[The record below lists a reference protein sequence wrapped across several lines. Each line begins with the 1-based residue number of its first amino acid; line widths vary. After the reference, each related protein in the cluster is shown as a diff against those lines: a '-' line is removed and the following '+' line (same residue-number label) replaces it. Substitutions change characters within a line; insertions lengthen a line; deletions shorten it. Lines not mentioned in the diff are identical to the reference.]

1 MCFSLAIKTLH
12 VKVLHKSRHRQLPW
26 FQQVLHCYTGRYL
39 ITFSIFQ
46 LVLYVKKKTFPAEV
60 ETHYLFP
67 MENVTDNRQF
77 SKTYINKVSWGYKIA
92 LSNRKKKNHQ
102 QNCCAWTLLS
112 LAWWLLMHDRIKT
125 LCFKPPIPFSKFR
138 QHAFI
143 FWTFLSTL
151 NAVNSSGLAIS
162 IWQPL
167 NFALLKNCLVMCQR
181 SRVRSRQRWQDNL
194 RGFFRW
200 SSCNNTR
207 MAQGDARIHYS
218 FPVLTYFR

>member
-1 MCFSLAIKTLH
+1 M
-12 VKVLHKSRHRQLPW
+12 LHKSRHRQLPW
-26 FQQVLHCYTGRYL
+26 FQQVVDLLHWTLSNNIQYL
-39 ITFSIFQ
+39 SVSFICR
-46 LVLYVKKKTFPAEV
+46 KKTFPAEV

-77 SKTYINKVSWGYKIA
+77 FETYINKVSWGYKIA
-92 LSNRKKKNHQ
+92 LSNRKKKKNHQ

-112 LAWWLLMHDRIKT
+112 LAWWLLMHDHIKT

-151 NAVNSSGLAIS
+151 HAVNSSGLAIS

-194 RGFFRW
+194 RVFFRW

-207 MAQGDARIHYS
+207 MAQGDARIHYP
-218 FPVLTYFR
+218 FPVLTYFG